1 MTNKKEEPRRTTVY
15 LSPQHED
22 LLDYIVL
29 TMRRQHRIRISK
41 SDVIRRGIEV
51 IARLTDAERLDI
63 LG

>member
-1 MTNKKEEPRRTTVY
+1 MIKNNEPRRTTVH
-15 LSPQHED
+15 LTKQHED

-29 TMRRQHRIRISK
+29 TMRRQHRLRISK
-41 SDVIRRGIEV
+41 SDVIRRGIEM